1 MLKVCKFG
9 GSSLSDET
17 EFSKVK
23 AIIESD
29 PSRQVVVVSALGK
42 RDSSDNKIT
51 DLLYL
56 TYQHLKYHVDYHEL
70 FDEIKKRY
78 LKIEKDLQIPAH
90 LDVEFALLEKKLSE
104 GSLSEEELVSRGEFL
119 SAKLVSVYLGYAFV
133 DSATLIHFDYDGKVD
148 EKATLSAIAEAFAA
162 HPKMVVP
169 GFYGAYPNGKIA
181 LFSRGG
187 SDVSAS
193 YLAKGVKADLY
204 ENWTDVSGFYMAD
217 PKIVPNPRKIKEISY
232 SELRELSYMGA
243 NVIHEETIIPLQDE
257 EIPLEILNTNHP
269 EEGGTLIKKE
279 TPDKT
284 HLITGI
290 TGKKGFVALTF
301 VKAKGADKLKTILA
315 VLNVFDRYN
324 VPIEHIP
331 TSIDSFSVVVEKA
344 KLEERY
350 YDIIADLKK
359 LPDILSL
366 SEDSDIALLA
376 VVGRNM
382 VKKTGTSGRILS
394 VFGEEKINIK
404 LIDQGREEINIII
417 GIANAD
423 FAKSVLALYNAFS
436 GEKI

>member
-104 GSLSEEELVSRGEFL
+104 GILSEEELVSRGEFL

>member
-1 MLKVCKFG
+1 
-9 GSSLSDET
+9 
-17 EFSKVK
+17 
-23 AIIESD
+23 
-29 PSRQVVVVSALGK
+29 
-42 RDSSDNKIT
+42 
-51 DLLYL
+51 
-56 TYQHLKYHVDYHEL
+56 
-70 FDEIKKRY
+70 
-78 LKIEKDLQIPAH
+78 
-90 LDVEFALLEKKLSE
+90 
-104 GSLSEEELVSRGEFL
+104 
-119 SAKLVSVYLGYAFV
+119 
-133 DSATLIHFDYDGKVD
+133 
-148 EKATLSAIAEAFAA
+148 
-162 HPKMVVP
+162 
-169 GFYGAYPNGKIA
+169 
-181 LFSRGG
+181 
-187 SDVSAS
+187 
-193 YLAKGVKADLY
+193 
-204 ENWTDVSGFYMAD
+204 VSGFYMAD

-324 VPIEHIP
+324 VPVEHIP

>member
-1 MLKVCKFG
+1 MMPPAWPSCLRRLKKVPWPI
-9 GSSLSDET
+9 SSICSPT
-17 EFSKVK
+17 
-23 AIIESD
+23 
-29 PSRQVVVVSALGK
+29 
-42 RDSSDNKIT
+42 
-51 DLLYL
+51 
-56 TYQHLKYHVDYHEL
+56 
-70 FDEIKKRY
+70 
-78 LKIEKDLQIPAH
+78 
-90 LDVEFALLEKKLSE
+90 
-104 GSLSEEELVSRGEFL
+104 
-119 SAKLVSVYLGYAFV
+119 
-133 DSATLIHFDYDGKVD
+133 
-148 EKATLSAIAEAFAA
+148 
-162 HPKMVVP
+162 
-169 GFYGAYPNGKIA
+169 
-181 LFSRGG
+181 
-187 SDVSAS
+187 AS
-193 YLAKGVKADLY
+193 
-204 ENWTDVSGFYMAD
+204 
-217 PKIVPNPRKIKEISY
+217 
-232 SELRELSYMGA
+232 MGA

-382 VKKTGTSGRILS
+382 ILIIRWGLAEKADIVKLMRTPFAIS
-394 VFGEEKINIK
+394 IK
-404 LIDQGREEINIII
+404 P
-417 GIANAD
+417 
-423 FAKSVLALYNAFS
+423 S
-436 GEKI
+436 